1 MYGDLLILDVLVLFL
16 GDKRESLENYCLDL
30 KHANNSETYTDM
42 LVLKERTET
51 LEGQIAALEEQCQ
64 REKNEKEMLNQ
75 QIANLHLKLSAS
87 EEKSSGLS
95 GKLQHCQ
102 AEYQEI
108 VSELDKQK
116 TINKEQEEKIIQLN
130 DEVTCAKQD
139 IIDKVSQIKTMQS
152 EVDELYKC
160 HSESYAMD
168 IDLVNVKGSLHPQK
182 HEPETAQ
189 MSPLSMQFQTASTA
203 DPRQESSFHHSIESI
218 WEECKIMIKSS
229 SQKSHRIQQLLQQ
242 VEDLEKRLHDSE
254 NCNNQLKIK
263 LNEITKQDHQSVK
276 EKDLVHQ
283 LQEQIQKK
291 TQDFEKQ
298 AAESQRVIAQ
308 LQEKVTSYEGEIRDF
323 ECQLE
328 SFRTKDDR
336 MKELE
341 EELKEKESTILN
353 LESST
358 VVLQEKCTN
367 VDKKLKELSDREAD
381 LKDEVAQLMNSL
393 ETMKHTLQE
402 KEKKEC
408 EQMQSMEL

>member
-1 MYGDLLILDVLVLFL
+1 M
-16 GDKRESLENYCLDL
+16 E
-30 KHANNSETYTDM
+30 M

-64 REKNEKEMLNQ
+64 REKNEKEKLNQ

-87 EEKSSGLS
+87 EETFSGLS
-95 GKLQHCQ
+95 GKLQQCQ
-102 AEYQEI
+102 AEYQET

-116 TINKEQEEKIIQLN
+116 TINKEQEEKIVQLN
-130 DEVTCAKQD
+130 NEVTRAKQN
-139 IIDKVSQIKTMQS
+139 IMDKVSQIKTMQS
-152 EVDELYKC
+152 QVDELYKC
-160 HSESYAMD
+160 HSESYAVD
-168 IDLVNVKGSLHPQK
+168 VDSVNVKDSLDPQR

-203 DPRQESSFHHSIESI
+203 ELGQESSFRRSIESI
-218 WEECKIMIKSS
+218 WEECKITIKAS
-229 SQKSHRIQQLLQQ
+229 SQKSHQIQQLLQQ

-263 LNEITKQDHQSVK
+263 LNEISNQGHQSVK
-276 EKDLVHQ
+276 EKDLINQ

-308 LQEKVTSYEGEIRDF
+308 LQGKVTRYEGEIRDF
-323 ECQLE
+323 ECLLE

-336 MKELE
+336 IKELE

-353 LESST
+353 LESNT

-367 VDKKLKELSDREAD
+367 AEKKLTELSDGEAN
-381 LKDEVAQLMNSL
+381 LKDEVAQLRNSL

-402 KEKKEC
+402 KEKNEC
-408 EQMQSMEL
+408 EQVQSIEL